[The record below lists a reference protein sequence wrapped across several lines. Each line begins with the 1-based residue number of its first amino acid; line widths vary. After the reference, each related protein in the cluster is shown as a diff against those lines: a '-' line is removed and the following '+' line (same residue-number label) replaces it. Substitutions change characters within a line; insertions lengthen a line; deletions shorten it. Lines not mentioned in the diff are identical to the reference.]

1 MSKPLV
7 RMVKVNG
14 LQYNAN
20 RDPAVYRRVAG
31 EPFRLQALLAGSGS
45 AQCSVIDARGKMLA
59 SQTVQRPAT
68 FTCELKFDRPGSQI
82 VTLEVRSGAE
92 RFAQDLRL
100 DALAQAWAG

>member
-1 MSKPLV
+1 MTKPLV
-7 RMVKVNG
+7 RMVKLNG

-20 RDPAVYRRVAG
+20 RDPAVYRRAAG
-31 EPFRLQALLAGSGS
+31 EAFRLQALLEGSGS

-59 SQTVQRPAT
+59 SQTLQRPAT
-68 FTCELKFDRPGSQI
+68 FTYELKFDQPGSQL

-100 DALAQAWAG
+100 DVLAQAWAG

>member
-1 MSKPLV
+1 MPKTLV
-7 RMVKVNG
+7 RMVKLNG

-20 RDPAVYRRVAG
+20 RDPAVYRRAAG
-31 EPFRLQALLAGSGS
+31 EAFRLQALLCGSGS

-68 FTCELKFDRPGSQI
+68 FTCELKFDRPGSQV
-82 VTLEVRSGAE
+82 VTLEVRSGAV

-100 DALAQAWAG
+100 DVLAHAWVG